1 MSYLVEKLSTG
12 NRVLQTEGL
21 NGLKAVLRDK
31 MLALYG
37 RFYARLARSKWVWED
52 HWLIGKLV
60 EIRGD
65 RVIIDGCEFTTDSPV
80 IRTSHKSRLFF
91 DFTYEAPER
100 AALNLYLNP
109 QSPIVEFGGS
119 IGVIACLTNK
129 KLEDPR
135 RHVVIEANPDL
146 IELLT
151 KNRDRNNCEFSI
163 FHRAIAYGKT
173 EVTFHQDTD
182 FLCGS
187 IQRSSKKSVTV
198 PTIRLRDVVEEFGF
212 DCCTL
217 ICDIEGGE
225 RDLIETELATLAE
238 RVATLIIEI
247 HEKVLGTE
255 SVTMSLRRLQQAG
268 FLPVYRKWETYVFQ
282 NTRFYQTIPRAFEP
296 SIHALSAEKEFSI
309 E

>member
-1 MSYLVEKLSTG
+1 M
-12 NRVLQTEGL
+12 
-21 NGLKAVLRDK
+21 
-31 MLALYG
+31 
-37 RFYARLARSKWVWED
+37 
-52 HWLIGKLV
+52 
-60 EIRGD
+60 
-65 RVIIDGCEFTTDSPV
+65 
-80 IRTSHKSRLFF
+80 
-91 DFTYEAPER
+91 
-100 AALNLYLNP
+100 
-109 QSPIVEFGGS
+109 
-119 IGVIACLTNK
+119 
-129 KLEDPR
+129 
-135 RHVVIEANPDL
+135 
-146 IELLT
+146 
-151 KNRDRNNCEFSI
+151 
-163 FHRAIAYGKT
+163 
-173 EVTFHQDTD
+173 
-182 FLCGS
+182 
-187 IQRSSKKSVTV
+187 